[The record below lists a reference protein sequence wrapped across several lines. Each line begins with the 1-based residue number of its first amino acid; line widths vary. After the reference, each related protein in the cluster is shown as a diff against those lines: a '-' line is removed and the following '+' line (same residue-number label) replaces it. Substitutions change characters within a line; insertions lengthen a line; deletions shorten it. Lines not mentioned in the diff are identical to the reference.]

1 MTPVCAGIRRYGS
14 AALDLAW
21 VAAGRFDGFWERDL
35 KPWDIAAGVV
45 LVREAGGMVAEIDGG
60 DMLQTGSIMAG
71 NEDILPLIQK
81 QLRHASA
88 FGKAAA
94 ID

>member
-1 MTPVCAGIRRYGS
+1 M
-14 AALDLAW
+14 
-21 VAAGRFDGFWERDL
+21 
-35 KPWDIAAGVV
+35 
-45 LVREAGGMVAEIDGG
+45 REAGGMVAEIDGG